1 MRTPDLIDDHFY
13 NTPRAMERTSNQYDN
28 LPLGRAFIW
37 VRIFEGFADREQIR
51 PLETEEALGLSIT
64 GQSGVAA
71 KSLSVSNEKNW
82 PRRTRGVVRPRP
94 PGASIECR

>member
-37 VRIFEGFADREQIR
+37 VRIFEGFPDREQIR
-51 PLETEEALGLSIT
+51 PLETEEAPGTFDHRSIWCC
-64 GQSGVAA
+64 GKVF
-71 KSLSVSNEKNW
+71 KCLK
-82 PRRTRGVVRPRP
+82 
-94 PGASIECR
+94 